1 MPQKQRHLKSQ
12 HLNKIRHRKWKIIC
26 LVILSIAFAL
36 LILLVS
42 FSFRFFQIKH
52 LILNP
57 EPSSELVTDI
67 NDYFDKKNQ
76 NLYLCG

>member
-36 LILLVS
+36 LIYWFLFLS
-42 FSFRFFQIKH
+42 DFFK
-52 LILNP
+52 LN
-57 EPSSELVTDI
+57 I
-67 NDYFDKKNQ
+67 
-76 NLYLCG
+76 